1 MNIKRDMYW
10 CCKLYT
16 I

>member
-1 MNIKRDMYW
+1 MNIEIIMYW